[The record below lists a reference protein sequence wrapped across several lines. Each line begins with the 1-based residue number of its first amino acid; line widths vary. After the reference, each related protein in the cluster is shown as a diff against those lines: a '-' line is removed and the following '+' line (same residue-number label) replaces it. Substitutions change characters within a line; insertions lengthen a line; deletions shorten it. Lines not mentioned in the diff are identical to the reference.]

1 MHMGYGRGWGSWSC
15 IFQNEIPHT
24 TLFSWLSQVLN
35 CCIKYQ
41 IINWFAI
48 AAPCVHSWHSIES
61 VHIFYPLL
69 CWFIFGDLGAINW
82 VRINSC
88 DATLIE
94 LVSCLWLGPKN
105 IYCVQSEASF
115 YLVFLIFLYEEV
127 SLQPRPVAGHVWLVQ
142 RAVFKKSFQWKWG
155 PQNWRNSTTG
165 IFST

>member
-1 MHMGYGRGWGSWSC
+1 MHMEYGRGWGSWSC

-24 TLFSWLSQVLN
+24 TLFSSLSQVLN

-69 CWFIFGDLGAINW
+69 CWFILGDLGAINW

-105 IYCVQSEASF
+105 IFVFNQKPAFILFSWSSYMKKFPCNLDQLLDMSGLCRELSSRRVFSENGAHKT
-115 YLVFLIFLYEEV
+115 EEI
-127 SLQPRPVAGHVWLVQ
+127 L
-142 RAVFKKSFQWKWG
+142 
-155 PQNWRNSTTG
+155 
-165 IFST
+165 